1 MDEQPQ
7 KSFMPREILRKAGAL
22 SLYQIAVWALAVCV
36 GLVTLGLIVLALLG
50 REAPAAL
57 ASLGTTALVGLVA
70 MLRGGDGS
78 QG

>member
-1 MDEQPQ
+1 MDEPQ
-7 KSFMPREILRKAGAL
+7 KSFMPREILRRVGAL
-22 SLYQIAVWALAVCV
+22 ALYQVAVWALAVCV
-36 GLVTLGLIVLALLG
+36 GLVTLGLIILALLG

-70 MLRGGDGS
+70 MLRGGDGT